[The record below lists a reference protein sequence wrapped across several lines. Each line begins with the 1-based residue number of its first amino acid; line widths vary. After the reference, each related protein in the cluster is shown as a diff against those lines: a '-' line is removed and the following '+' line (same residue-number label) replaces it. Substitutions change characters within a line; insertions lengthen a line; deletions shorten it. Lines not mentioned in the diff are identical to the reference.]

1 LYLTVNYHSQQFQ
14 LAPVLPESDL
24 SSDLRAIGSSSS
36 VNCPAS
42 HSVSGGDISVIV
54 VGSILAIILILVLLL
69 WIYKGRPLL
78 SEWRAERSKQTPRST
93 MEDGVIVQS
102 LSNLK
107 EDVNDLRGRVEAV
120 EHGGM
125 AIAELVGSHNSAA
138 PTSPT
143 SPQRPSIV
151 SIEEMPDSP
160 RSPPSPQISRR
171 RLGSY

>member
-1 LYLTVNYHSQQFQ
+1 
-14 LAPVLPESDL
+14 
-24 SSDLRAIGSSSS
+24 
-36 VNCPAS
+36 
-42 HSVSGGDISVIV
+42 
-54 VGSILAIILILVLLL
+54 
-69 WIYKGRPLL
+69 
-78 SEWRAERSKQTPRST
+78 